1 MPSRSATDQPRHSDM
16 PCSPDRH
23 SGGGRNGISGG
34 QAAAEIDAFTEAHC
48 NVSGP
53 RNAAGDALPA
63 IVHDGSST
71 TACSSSAP
79 ASQTAGDATVRLQA
93 LCFTDDRSSGGG
105 GTRPCNVGCSQH
117 AVPDARHAALKSSA
131 AAAALCAS
139 PQPALGSHQ
148 HQLQH
153 DLQLSDSLPAI
164 DPGRGVSPFSL
175 PAARSPWD
183 EAPDEAILPVQHLP
197 RACIPITPTD
207 SPHQRLVCWRHDLLV
222 DVTT

>member
-105 GTRPCNVGCSQH
+105 GTRPS
-117 AVPDARHAALKSSA
+117 DARHAALKSSA

-207 SPHQRLVCWRHDLLV
+207 SPHQRLVFWRHDLLV